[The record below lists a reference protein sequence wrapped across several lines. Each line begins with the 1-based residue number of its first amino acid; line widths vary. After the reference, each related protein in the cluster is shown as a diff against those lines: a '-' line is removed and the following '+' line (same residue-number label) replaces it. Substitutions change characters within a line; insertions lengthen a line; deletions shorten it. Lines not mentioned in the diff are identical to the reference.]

1 MDISPA
7 REAGASDLRMVVS
20 TSLATR
26 RPLRKVSQVNTG
38 DSMSCTNLSI
48 WTSKATV
55 TSRSAL
61 EGDQNGGETTLTSI
75 KLTKCIRGL
84 MHVRTPVQANKAR
97 TPPRDYGTKTC
108 TES

>member
-1 MDISPA
+1 MDISPV
-7 REAGASDLRMVVS
+7 REAGASDLRVPIS
-20 TSLATR
+20 ISLATPWR
-26 RPLRKVSQVNTG
+26 VSQVNTG

-61 EGDQNGGETTLTSI
+61 EDDQNEDEIMLRSI
-75 KLTKCIRGL
+75 KLTRCIRGS
-84 MHVRTPVQANKAR
+84 MRARTLVQASTAR
-97 TPPRDYGTKTC
+97 TPPRDYDTKTC